1 MEKRFF
7 RAENSIEVYSP
18 DEVDNKIR
26 FFVDDRYMDGDR
38 LQFIQANFNQHVMV
52 LRPRE
57 LPYEIYS
64 NDDMVIRE
72 IVDNLKSITGLD
84 IPDDFVRGTSIYNVR
99 GILQDRSLHVSHR
112 VLRQQIFLSA
122 RTSPIA
128 PGDTWHNLF
137 NAIGNAI
144 WNFLDYKVWND
155 RTRKADVKNY
165 YREIRGIPQ
174 DYQRTRN
181 GAQRGRPPQ
190 SKHQKNLFYIA
201 AEDFRFLFS
210 SAMAGRGEWFLDN
223 EGFMPISPPSDKV
236 VDFWIDELRKY
247 DEIYS
252 SRSESSEQEAPVAE
266 TDSSELNA
274 LSNIGVSPSV
284 S

>member
-1 MEKRFF
+1 MEEKFL

-26 FFVDDRYMDGDR
+26 FFVDDRYMNGDR
-38 LQFIQANFNQHVMV
+38 LHFIQGNFNQHVMV

-64 NDDMVIRE
+64 NDSMVIKE
-72 IVDNLKSITGLD
+72 IVGDLEKITGLD
-84 IPDDFVRGTSIYNVR
+84 IPDEFVRGTSIYNVR

-122 RTSPIA
+122 RTSPIS

-137 NAIGNAI
+137 NAIGNAM
-144 WNFLDYKVWND
+144 WNFLDYKIWND
-155 RTRKADVKNY
+155 REKKTDVKNY

-174 DYQRTRN
+174 DYQRNRN
-181 GAQRGRPPQ
+181 GSQRGRAPQ
-190 SKHQKNLFYIA
+190 NKHQKNLFYIA
-201 AEDFRFLFS
+201 SEDFRFLFS
-210 SAMAGRGEWFLDN
+210 TAMAGRGEWFLDN
-223 EGFMPISPPSDKV
+223 EGSMPISPPSDKV

-252 SRSESSEQEAPVAE
+252 SRIEPEITAEGSQGQSEF
-266 TDSSELNA
+266 DA
-274 LSNIGVSPSV
+274 LSNIRVSPSV